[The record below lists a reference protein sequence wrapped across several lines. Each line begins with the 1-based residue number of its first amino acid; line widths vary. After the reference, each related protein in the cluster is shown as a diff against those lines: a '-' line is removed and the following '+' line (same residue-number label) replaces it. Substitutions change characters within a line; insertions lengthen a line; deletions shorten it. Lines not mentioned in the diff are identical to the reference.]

1 MLRDVKS
8 FLATGGPLMLL
19 LGLGVV
25 VRLGVVLE
33 MLR

>member
-1 MLRDVKS
+1 MLRHCKVV
-8 FLATGGPLMLL
+8 LTTCGPLMLM

-25 VRLGVVLE
+25 VRFGVVLE